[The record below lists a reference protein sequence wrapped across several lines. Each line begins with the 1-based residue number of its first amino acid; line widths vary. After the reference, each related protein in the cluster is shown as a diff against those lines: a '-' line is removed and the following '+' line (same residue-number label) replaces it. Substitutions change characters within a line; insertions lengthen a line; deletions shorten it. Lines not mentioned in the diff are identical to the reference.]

1 MDIDFDARHGHGLP
15 MPAERVWRQFLAT
28 LDELPADARAVLLLH
43 YLFGADIDEIAC
55 LIGLPAAACE
65 QRLQRAQACLRAHAR
80 HLEPKT
86 P

>member
-1 MDIDFDARHGHGLP
+1 MDIDFDPPPGHGLP
-15 MPAERVWRQFLAT
+15 LPAERVWSEFLAT

-43 YLFGADIDEIAC
+43 EVFGAGLDEIAC
-55 LIGLPAAACE
+55 LIGLPAAACG